1 MVAIAS
7 GAAATRPIIAVFFA
21 TSQLTGVSPE
31 QLFGRASIRVRDS
44 PDASCVNH
52 EQHLDR

>member
-21 TSQLTGVSPE
+21 TSQLTGLSPE
-31 QLFGRASIRVRDS
+31 QFFGRASIRVRDS